1 MDTVIKRTI
10 TLGIAALAIAGT
22 SLTASAADLGK
33 PYTKAPPIAVPPAFS
48 WTGFYIGVHAG
59 ASWSDNDVDY
69 LVNDPTGGA
78 SFTGRNFAFCG
89 APAGVGVTV
98 LATTIFDVNG
108 TCRDGNASFLGGGQI
123 GYNWQS
129 GAWVYGIEA
138 DGSWRDLSQDFFGVF
153 GNNPTAGAPFGSVA
167 NDTVYMRSEQGAL
180 GTVRGRIG
188 WAPGQWLL
196 YATGGLA
203 VGEVRH
209 TVVEVLNPGTT
220 CITLVV
226 GNCRGAS
233 VSDTKVG
240 WTAGAGI
247 EWAVGSNWSI
257 GAEYLFVDL
266 GSTTVAF
273 APTPGTFFFNA
284 SATNFD
290 DTSHIVR
297 AKLNYRFTGFGGY

>member
-1 MDTVIKRTI
+1 MDTGIKRTI

-22 SLTASAADLGK
+22 SLTAMAADLGRA
-33 PYTKAPPIAVPPAFS
+33 PIMKAPIAVPPAFS

-69 LVNDPTGGA
+69 LLTDPTGGVA
-78 SFTGRNFAFCG
+78 FTARNFAFCNG
-89 APAGVGVTV
+89 VAPVFAGNTFG
-98 LATTIFDVNG
+98 VNG
-108 TCRDGNASFLGGGQI
+108 GCNDGKASFLGGGQI
-123 GYNWQS
+123 GYNWQA
-129 GAWVYGIEA
+129 GAWVFGIEA
-138 DGSWRDLSQDFFGVF
+138 DGSWRDLTRDLFGVF
-153 GNNPTAGAPFGSVA
+153 GSNPVPPVAGFLPFGAVA
-167 NDTVYMRSEQGAL
+167 GDAVFMRSEQGAL

-203 VGEVRH
+203 VGDVRH

-220 CITLVV
+220 CISAVV
-226 GNCRGAS
+226 GICRGLS

-240 WTAGAGI
+240 WTAGAGV
-247 EWAVGSNWSI
+247 EWALGSNWSV

-266 GSTTVAF
+266 GTTDVAF
-273 APTPGTFFFNA
+273 APTPGTFFFN
-284 SATNFD
+284 SSVTSFD

>member
-69 LVNDPTGGA
+69 LVTDPRGGV
-78 SFTGRNFAFCG
+78 SFTGRRFAFCG
-89 APAGVGVTV
+89 APAGVGIPV
-98 LATTIFDVNG
+98 LAATIFNVNG
-108 TCRDGNASFLGGGQI
+108 TCRDDSTSFLGGGQI

-129 GAWVYGIEA
+129 GAWVFGIEA
-138 DGSWRDLSQDFFGVF
+138 DGSWRDLTQDLFGVF
-153 GNNPTAGAPFGSVA
+153 GANTTPGAPFGSVA
-167 NDTVYMRSEQGAL
+167 TDTVYMRSEQGAL

-209 TVVEVLNPGTT
+209 TVVEVLAPGTT
-220 CITLVV
+220 CLVLSATT
-226 GNCRGAS
+226 CRGAS

-247 EWAVGSNWSI
+247 EFALGSNWSI

-266 GSTTVAF
+266 GTTSVAF
-273 APTPGTFFFNA
+273 APSAGFFTNT
-284 SATNFD
+284 SVTNFD